1 MMKKIVQITLMLAV
15 LGLAA
20 PAIAD
25 RPEQQRPSD
34 EQTTTTTDQ
43 EGVVTTR
50 TETPEEVRIRTTN
63 NEATLDCEAKKDDQG
78 QAILPF
84 ECDLFE

>member
-1 MMKKIVQITLMLAV
+1 MKKVVQVTLMLSV

-25 RPEQQRPSD
+25 LPGRQNSQD
-34 EQTTTTTDQ
+34 NQTTTTTGQDD
-43 EGVVTTR
+43 VVTTR

-78 QAILPF
+78 QVILPF
-84 ECDLFE
+84 ECDLSE

>member
-1 MMKKIVQITLMLAV
+1 MKKIVQITLMLAV
-15 LGLAA
+15 LGLAS

-25 RPEQQRPSD
+25 RPGQQNSQGS
-34 EQTTTTTDQ
+34 QTTTTTDQ

-50 TETPEEVRIRTTN
+50 TETPEDVRIRTTN

-78 QAILPF
+78 QVILPF